1 MPSNVQ
7 LNQPTLCVHIFRYIH
22 EPNEEVF
29 ELSRVDAVSLDVLTR
44 SPFTINIFGY
54 CGSSSIQ
61 EFAGGDLK
69 GLLPKLDPLEK
80 LRMAAWIA
88 EGVADIHSVDDSLDR
103 NNVVANNHTVDG
115 NSTIFRKRNATQVPS
130 LIHNDINM
138 DNILLGHRNGVDV
151 PLLNDFN
158 IAVFRKKN
166 VHNGEPCRF
175 RGRFAN
181 PQVSVRIKLL
191 IFPFLLGSLLTSCL
205 PISCLWCQFV
215 AVDVSRTARTFR
227 G

>member
-1 MPSNVQ
+1 MLSN
-7 LNQPTLCVHIFRYIH
+7 HIYCFYPIRYIH

-88 EGVADIHSVDDSLDR
+88 EGVADIHSVDDSLVR
-103 NNVVANNHTVDG
+103 SAANNHTVDG
-115 NSTIFRKRNATQVPS
+115 NNTSNGNETATQVPS

-151 PLLNDFN
+151 PILNDFN

-166 VHNGEPCRF
+166 VHTGQPCRF

-181 PQVSVRIKLL
+181 PQVSAKVQVQ
-191 IFPFLLGSLLTSCL
+191 G
-205 PISCLWCQFV
+205 Q
-215 AVDVSRTARTFR
+215 AR
-227 G
+227 